1 MRSLVIA
8 LAVTLLAGCAASPTR
23 HSLQE
28 IQDAKTQVDGALAA
42 MRSGQQER
50 DDGGVKIIADQ
61 MYVPPEA
68 VELRAEKL
76 LPGNCKITFAP
87 TAGATLQ
94 AFSQH
99 VVKICGIPVRVL
111 PDALAS
117 LSGSNGS
124 FNNSAT
130 DPSSGAASS
139 ISAAGLPLPSNIAL
153 PPPVTGA
160 VNAMPV
166 AKTTGNNLID
176 VRYSGDL
183 AGLLDAV
190 TARLGLSWRY
200 RNGAIQ
206 VFYTETRFYK
216 LYALPKAQTIKSTTS
231 SGSSMTVGAS
241 AAGLGNTSTNSSG
254 SGTDSSTSSITTS
267 DDISI
272 DPTKD
277 VREAVQS
284 LLTPNVGRM
293 AFAPSTGTITVS
305 DTPERLQI
313 IEDWVAAENNFRTK
327 FVLLNVELITVKL
340 TNSSELGVD
349 WNLAYQNIAKNYG
362 LGLASSFATA
372 TEAAAGSIN
381 ILEGNSR
388 FSGSTAVIKAL
399 QQQGEIVNKRTPST
413 STLNMKPV
421 SVQLGT
427 QTGYIMQ
434 SSATSTADVGV
445 TSSITPG
452 QVTAG
457 FNMTLM
463 PFIQPDNKTVLLSLA
478 INITDL
484 IELERKEVGD
494 TAVETPNLS
503 KQILNQEVRI
513 QSGQTLVLSGL
524 DTINV
529 QDTRSGVGS
538 PRFFLFGGG
547 KKTSRDREVLI
558 ALVTPIVKG

>member
-1 MRSLVIA
+1 MRSLAVA
-8 LAVTLLAGCAASPTR
+8 LAITLLAGCTSSATR
-23 HSLQE
+23 QSLQE
-28 IQDAKTQVDGALAA
+28 IQDAKAQVDGALAA
-42 MRSGQQER
+42 LRSGQQER
-50 DDGGVKIIADQ
+50 DGGGIKIIDDQ
-61 MYVPPEA
+61 MYVPQEA
-68 VELRAEKL
+68 VELKTEKL
-76 LPGNCKITFAP
+76 LPVGCKITFAP

-99 VVKICGIPVRVL
+99 VVKICGIPVRVT
-111 PDALAS
+111 PDALTA
-117 LSGSNGS
+117 LSGGNTASSNNTAG
-124 FNNSAT
+124 
-130 DPSSGAASS
+130 SSGSVASS
-139 ISAAGLPLPSNIAL
+139 FSAAGLPLPSSVSL
-153 PPPVTGA
+153 PPPVSG
-160 VNAMPV
+160 VINSMPV
-166 AKTTGNNLID
+166 ASSAGNNLID

-200 RNGAIQ
+200 QNGAIQ

-241 AAGLGNTSTNSSG
+241 ATGVGGSTTTSSG
-254 SGTDSSTSSITTS
+254 GTDSSTSSITTS

-272 DPTKD
+272 DPSKD
-277 VREAVQS
+277 VREALQS
-284 LLTPNVGRM
+284 LLTPQVGRM
-293 AFAPSTGTITVS
+293 AFAPSTGTITVT

-313 IEDWVAAENNFRTK
+313 IEDWVTAENNFRTK

-372 TEAAAGSIN
+372 TEAVAGSIN
-381 ILEGNSR
+381 ILESSSR
-388 FSGSTAVIKAL
+388 FSGSQAVIKAL

-445 TSSITPG
+445 TSSLTPG

-484 IELERKEVGD
+484 IELERKEVGQ

-524 DTINV
+524 DTV
-529 QDTRSGVGS
+529 SLQDTRAGVGS
-538 PRFFLFGGG
+538 SRFFLFGGG

>member
-23 HSLQE
+23 HALQE
-28 IQDAKTQVDGALAA
+28 IQDAKTQVDGALSAL
-42 MRSGQQER
+42 RSGQQER
-50 DDGGVKIIADQ
+50 DDGGVKIIENQ

-76 LPGNCKITFAP
+76 LPGSCKITFAP
-87 TAGATLQ
+87 TAGSTLQ

-99 VVKICGIPVRVL
+99 VVKICGIPVRVS

-117 LSGSNGS
+117 LSGSGGS
-124 FNNSAT
+124 SNSASSS
-130 DPSSGAASS
+130 PSGVASS

-166 AKTTGNNLID
+166 ASTAGNNLID

-206 VFYTETRFYK
+206 IFYTETRFYK
-216 LYALPKAQTIKSTTS
+216 IFALPKAQTIKSTTS
-231 SGSSMTVGAS
+231 SGSSMTVGA
-241 AAGLGNTSTNSSG
+241 AATGLGGTSTASSG

-272 DPTKD
+272 DPSKD

-293 AFAPSTGTITVS
+293 AFAPSTGTITVT

-362 LGLASSFATA
+362 LGLAGSFATA
-372 TEAAAGSIN
+372 TEAIAGSIN
-381 ILEGNSR
+381 ILEGSSR

-529 QDTRSGVGS
+529 QDTRAGVGS

-547 KKTSRDREVLI
+547 KRTSRDREVLI